1 MATVSNVVNATPGE
15 EKEVQT
21 RKSLNVSL
29 CDGVNEL
36 RLEGDVG
43 SDKNAA
49 VLNNHDPLDK
59 ESRTKKQA
67 ELVQKALNDA
77 LEAAEI
83 KIPNDGKM
91 IPNEA
96 STVNHQDKVSHLQPV
111 SNIIML
117 NRIFISYYDYLQRI
131 QLQF

>member
-1 MATVSNVVNATPGE
+1 MATLSNVVNATPGE

-21 RKSLNVSL
+21 RNSLDVYL

-36 RLEGDVG
+36 RLEEDAGN
-43 SDKNAA
+43 DKNAA

-59 ESRTKKQA
+59 ESQTKKQA

-83 KIPNDGKM
+83 EIPNDEM
-91 IPNEA
+91 IPNEV
-96 STVNHQDKVSHLQPV
+96 STVNHLDKVSHLHQANAGQV
-111 SNIIML
+111 SD
-117 NRIFISYYDYLQRI
+117 ISIYRFTESLSI
-131 QLQF
+131 N